1 MRTIV
6 YLVMMVIWLPVE
18 LRAQP
23 DPIEVYEVT
32 VVTNFG
38 RRFSGYLYDIT
49 STQLV
54 YAGTPTSMEIGAG
67 IGHIPLRDIRRVKV
81 YGGKKRAGTIEGGI
95 IGAAGVTFLALKS
108 LQKSPLRSPVIT
120 GMTLILAAGGGAA
133 FGSFVG
139 AVGSNMGRRGFRIS
153 KKDGDESFL
162 RSQLTPFTYT
172 YQMNRSQNNP
182 DQYYRKEN
190 PE

>member
-1 MRTIV
+1 
-6 YLVMMVIWLPVE
+6 MVIWLPVE

-38 RRFSGYLYDIT
+38 RRFSGYLYDVT

-108 LQKSPLRSPVIT
+108 LQKSPLRSPIIT

-182 DQYYRKEN
+182 DQYYMKEN
-190 PE
+190 HE

>member
-108 LQKSPLRSPVIT
+108 LQKSPLRSPIIT

>member
-1 MRTIV
+1 MRKIV
-6 YLVMMVIWLPVE
+6 CLFILAIWLPVE
-18 LRAQP
+18 LMAQP
-23 DPIEVYEVT
+23 NPIEVYQVT

-54 YAGTPTSMEIGAG
+54 YAGTPTSMKVGAG
-67 IGHIPLRDIRRVKV
+67 IGQIPLRDIRRVNV
-81 YGGKKRAGTIEGGI
+81 YGGKKRAGAIEGAI

-120 GMTLILAAGGGAA
+120 GITLMLAAGGGAA

-139 AVGSNMGRRGFRIS
+139 AVGSNMGRRGFRVS
-153 KKDGDESFL
+153 NKDGDESFL

-172 YQMNRSQNNP
+172 YQMNRSQSNP
-182 DQYYRKEN
+182 DQYYMKE
-190 PE
+190 PYE